1 MTPKPPRWDPCV
13 MHRPG
18 QVTQFVEAHF
28 GEAHR
33 RVVLIAGAGFDP
45 RTLILPR
52 FLAEVLKE
60 RLRIV
65 LLRER
70 RPSPAASLLAQAEA
84 NIRELSGLVPDV
96 TLREVHVFA
105 EDEAVV
111 LGDNVLRAAR
121 TLVLDGVTDVVVDW
135 SALSIG
141 GAFPLVKL
149 LLARSDRSSTPFN
162 VHVMVVASSPL
173 DHAITRLEGE
183 GATIIRG
190 YEGSLEKT
198 AMKEAARLWVPQ
210 FRPGVGPQLETIYRF
225 LTSKDRP
232 PHEVMPILPF
242 PAHNPR
248 LPDMLLAEFF
258 GKLKEWGVRQ
268 PDLAY
273 AAEDDPLDLY
283 RQLVRLYDLRER
295 VFAPGRPSQVVLSP
309 LGSKLLAV
317 GAMMAAIERDMPVLY
332 VEAPDFRA
340 SPKAMDSRA
349 YTRDDI
355 VHLWLAGEAYPARE
369 HQPS

>member
-1 MTPKPPRWDPCV
+1 
-13 MHRPG
+13 
-18 QVTQFVEAHF
+18 
-28 GEAHR
+28 
-33 RVVLIAGAGFDP
+33 
-45 RTLILPR
+45 
-52 FLAEVLKE
+52 
-60 RLRIV
+60 
-65 LLRER
+65 
-70 RPSPAASLLAQAEA
+70 
-84 NIRELSGLVPDV
+84 
-96 TLREVHVFA
+96 
-105 EDEAVV
+105 
-111 LGDNVLRAAR
+111 
-121 TLVLDGVTDVVVDW
+121 
-135 SALSIG
+135 
-141 GAFPLVKL
+141 
-149 LLARSDRSSTPFN
+149 
-162 VHVMVVASSPL
+162 
-173 DHAITRLEGE
+173 
-183 GATIIRG
+183 
-190 YEGSLEKT
+190 
-198 AMKEAARLWVPQ
+198 
-210 FRPGVGPQLETIYRF
+210 
-225 LTSKDRP
+225 
-232 PHEVMPILPF
+232 MPILPF

-248 LPDMLLAEFF
+248 LPDMLVAEFF

-369 HQPS
+369 YQPSDRHPSIMARIATDQPIALGTGLLAMDVICRGPPPLRQAAPAATSWPSSAGWAGPRCLSRASTVTPPPRSFAQTSSASA